1 MGWHAFEEHW
11 DNTFVRELGWLGVR
25 IDPAPV
31 ATPSLLAVDD
41 ELARKLGL
49 DPDQL
54 RTPEGLAVLAGN
66 AVAPGSEPIAQGY
79 AGHQFGQ
86 LSPLLG
92 DGRAHLLGEVVDTHG
107 RRRDIALKG
116 SGRTP
121 FSRGGDGRAVV
132 GPVIREYLVS
142 AFMHAAGVPTTRSL
156 AAVATGEQV
165 LRERPLPGG
174 VLTRVAASHL
184 RVGTLVLLATQ
195 GSREQLAEATEYTR
209 ARHYPD
215 VPADDPMALLAA
227 IVDRQARLVARW
239 MSLGFIHGV
248 MNSDNM
254 TLSGET
260 IDYGPCAFLDQYD
273 PQRWFSSIDHAGR
286 YRYSAQPAMAMW
298 DLARLAECLVP
309 LVEGPPDA
317 AVEQAQE
324 VVESFRTTY
333 DAQRLDLFRAKLGL
347 RTVRT
352 VPPHEDNP
360 ADATLVEDLLDIA
373 AAEALDLT
381 GLFRD
386 LARTL
391 REEPTPTLDGITDRE
406 RWEAWFGRWLIA
418 LDTVRTDGGGV
429 THHGDRKDVADAM
442 DETNPVYIPR
452 NHLVEE
458 AIAAAH
464 AGNLEPFHALDAVLR
479 APFVER
485 PGLERYAEP
494 ADPGFTQGYVTFC
507 GT

>member
-41 ELARKLGL
+41 ELARELGL

-215 VPADDPMALLAA
+215 VPADDPMALLVA
-227 IVDRQARLVARW
+227 IVGRQARLVARW

-260 IDYGPCAFLDQYD
+260 IDYGPCAFLDEYD

-324 VVESFRTTY
+324 VVESFRETY
-333 DAQRLDLFRAKLGL
+333 EAERLEIFAGKLGL
-347 RTVRT
+347 PTEGV
-352 VPPHEDNP
+352 D
-360 ADATLVEDLLDIA
+360 ADLVEELLEIT
-373 AAEALDLT
+373 AAEPLDLT

-386 LARTL
+386 LARLL
-391 REEPTPTLDGITDRE
+391 RGERATAGGATVIEGVEDRGRWDVWVE
-406 RWEAWFGRWLIA
+406 RWLA
-418 LDTVRTDGGGV
+418 LVDEG
-429 THHGDRKDVADAM
+429 GDRVGTARRM
-442 DETNPVYIPR
+442 DEVNPIYIPR

-464 AGNLEPFHALDAVLR
+464 AGNLEPFRALDAVLR
-479 APFVER
+479 DPFVER

-494 ADPGFTQGYVTFC
+494 ADPGFTQGYMTFC